1 MKQSSIKRNENSRSD
16 MNITGDESVSSKA
29 VGSKTEIIKT
39 SLENINCLKKQFSQN
54 QNSAYN
60 SCQKSLKWQNQNIDS
75 QADSSFVTRTKK
87 SKSDKS
93 NEIDNNINLATHKD
107 THTI

>member
-39 SLENINCLKKQFSQN
+39 SLENINCLKKQN